1 MKKTKAYLLAWAI
14 VVPIYGATSYVL
26 YCLDI
31 LDKNGAIS
39 VFIAMA
45 TTEPLVAWFRKC
57 NKE

>member
-14 VVPIYGATSYVL
+14 IVPIYGAISYVL

-45 TTEPLVAWFRKC
+45 TTEPLIA
-57 NKE
+57 

>member
-14 VVPIYGATSYVL
+14 IVPIYGAISYVL

-31 LDKNGAIS
+31 LDRNGAIS

-45 TTEPLVAWFRKC
+45 TTEPLIAWIRKS
-57 NKE
+57 NKA